1 METRIIILSTNGT
14 LLPIYEILCI
24 AYPEDAEY
32 DHWGVVVP
40 NGSFVR
46 QRIHDMLH
54 RMIESCRHRGRVTS
68 NIHGYVNWFCS
79 HVQLPPYPYHA
90 LTVDHQGNV
99 NADCLLSDK
108 RDFRTLVRDL
118 AMGVL
123 FQLEEFGLYNEN
135 GFLEYEFLSIN
146 NSSFN
151 EIALKR
157 IPQLIPNGASY
168 EPTR

>member
-1 METRIIILSTNGT
+1 
-14 LLPIYEILCI
+14 
-24 AYPEDAEY
+24 
-32 DHWGVVVP
+32 
-40 NGSFVR
+40 
-46 QRIHDMLH
+46 
-54 RMIESCRHRGRVTS
+54 
-68 NIHGYVNWFCS
+68 
-79 HVQLPPYPYHA
+79 
-90 LTVDHQGNV
+90 
-99 NADCLLSDK
+99 
-108 RDFRTLVRDL
+108 
-118 AMGVL
+118 MGVL